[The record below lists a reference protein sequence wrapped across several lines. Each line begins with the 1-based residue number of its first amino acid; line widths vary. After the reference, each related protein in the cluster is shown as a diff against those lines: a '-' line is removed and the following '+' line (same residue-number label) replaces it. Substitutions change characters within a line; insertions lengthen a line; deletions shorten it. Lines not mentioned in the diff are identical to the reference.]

1 MESVPL
7 KLSLGGYSNWQ
18 IVMINA
24 GVSNSFLLSPVGDTN
39 LDGLEAW
46 VPQV

>member
-7 KLSLGGYSNWQ
+7 QLSLGGYSNWQ

-24 GVSNSFLLSPVGDTN
+24 GVSKVFCYRRPAIAT
-39 LDGLEAW
+39 
-46 VPQV
+46 